1 MLKNF
6 KLDKLFMKISIIIPI
21 LLSLVFLMSNNLLIG
36 IILVLSIIYIIRKYQ
51 FKHFSLYLIL
61 IAIIV
66 RGVGIII
73 FNVPQTSDFKVL
85 LEASRA
91 FNLGDYSFSNTGYFK
106 MWPYQTGFVLYES
119 LMLRIINSE
128 VFLKVLNIFYE
139 VGLTYFIYRMVKSL
153 VGEKEARIVS
163 TLYAVF
169 PFSIYSATV
178 LSNHHLSSLLSYI
191 SIYFLLKNNQDDKLA
206 NYIIAGILLGFSN
219 VLRPEGIVV
228 LFSYLLYRVL
238 KLSKKDFSKVTRIG
252 TIIIRC
258 SIFVCFYLLVNMGVS
273 KYLVSNQINEDGLK
287 NNNPLWKFVLGT
299 NLDTCGRYD
308 SNDEIYLGD
317 EEKELEVIKTRVN
330 NPYKIGRLLVC
341 KTNNFVLNGSLESSS
356 GIYNDKVISVMG
368 ISISYKSL
376 EDLVSGVNQVIYGF
390 MILGFIIGV
399 TFKRKEILKSNLFYF
414 YILFITNTLVYLLIE
429 IQPRYTYFI
438 NVTVF
443 ILGSVSLKEILKL
456 WDKRKKFLRD

>member
-21 LLSLVFLMSNNLLIG
+21 LLSLIFLISNNLLIG

-61 IAIIV
+61 LAIIV
-66 RGVGIII
+66 RGLGIII

-91 FNLGDYSFSNTGYFK
+91 FNLADYSFSKTGYFK
-106 MWPYQTGFVLYES
+106 MWPYQMGFVLYEA
-119 LMLRIINSE
+119 LMLKIINSE
-128 VFLKVLNIFYE
+128 IFLKGLNIFYE
-139 VGLTYFIYRMVKSL
+139 VFLTYFIYRMVKSL

-163 TLYAVF
+163 LLYAIF

-178 LSNHHLSSLLSYI
+178 LSNHHLSSLLSYL
-191 SIYFLLKNNQDDKLA
+191 SIYFLLKNNKEDKLS
-206 NYIIAGILLGFSN
+206 NYIGAGILLGLSN
-219 VLRPEGIVV
+219 VIRPEGIVII
-228 LFSYLLYRVL
+228 FSYLLYRVL
-238 KLSKKDFSKVTRIG
+238 KLSKKDFSKYTRIG
-252 TIIIRC
+252 SIIIRC
-258 SIFVCFYLLVNMGVS
+258 SILVCFYLLVNMGVS
-273 KYLVSNQINEDGLK
+273 RYLVSNQINDDGLK

-308 SNDEIYLGD
+308 SKDEIYLGD
-317 EEKELEVIKTRVN
+317 KSRELEIIKERVN
-330 NPYKIGRLLVC
+330 SPLKIGKLLVC

-356 GIYNDKVISVMG
+356 GIYNDKTIHIMG
-368 ISISYKSL
+368 VNISYKLL

-390 MILGFIIGV
+390 MIIGLIIGV

-443 ILGSVSLKEILKL
+443 ILGSVGLKEILKL

>member
-21 LLSLVFLMSNNLLIG
+21 LLSLIFLMSNNLLIG
-36 IILVLSIIYIIRKYQ
+36 IILILSIIYIIRKYQ

-61 IAIIV
+61 LAIIV

-106 MWPYQTGFVLYES
+106 IWPYQTGFVLYEA
-119 LMLRIINSE
+119 LMLKMVNSE
-128 VFLKVLNIFYE
+128 IFLKGLNIFYE
-139 VGLTYFIYRMVKSL
+139 VFLTYFIYRMVKSL

-163 TLYAVF
+163 LLYAVF

-178 LSNHHLSSLLSYI
+178 LSNHHLSSLLSYL
-191 SIYFLLKNNQDDKLA
+191 SIYFLLKNNKEDKLS
-206 NYIIAGILLGFSN
+206 NYIGAGILLGLSN
-219 VLRPEGIVV
+219 VIRPEGIVV

-258 SIFVCFYLLVNMGVS
+258 SILGCFYLLVNMGVS

-308 SNDEIYLGD
+308 SKDEIYLGD
-317 EEKELEVIKTRVN
+317 KSRELEVIKERVN
-330 NPYKIGRLLVC
+330 SPLKIGRLLVC

-356 GIYNDKVISVMG
+356 GIYNDKTIHAFG
-368 ISISYKSL
+368 IDISYKLL

-390 MILGFIIGV
+390 MVLGLLIGV
-399 TFKRKEILKSNLFYF
+399 TFKRKEILNSNLFYF

-438 NVTVF
+438 NVTIF
-443 ILGSVSLKEILKL
+443 ILGSVGLKEILKI
-456 WDKRKKFLRD
+456 WDKRKKFIKD